1 MHAPDRASELEE
13 FKTRINLTAYMAEL
27 GYELDE
33 TASSRNSAVMVHRNG
48 DKLIVG
54 RGHDQHWIY
63 FSVRDDQDHGSIID
77 FDQGRS
83 SGSLGEVRK
92 RLRPWVGR
100 TASPPHRHAREL
112 EPISKDTM
120 KVRAELSRMLPPE
133 LSRRYLEHERKIPAK
148 VLDDER
154 FTGRIVSDRRN
165 NAIFPHWNADGVCGY
180 EIKNRGFTGF
190 APGGVKGLW
199 CSRSSP
205 RDARLVI
212 AETAI
217 DALSYAAL
225 FGTDKTRFVS
235 TAGQFNPEQPELIL
249 RAISKLYGDQV
260 PPAPLR
266 LVEVVLA
273 FDNDQG
279 GDDLSK
285 SLTPLLQGCGLSIQI
300 ERKSPDARKA
310 DWNDVLRAIS

>member
-33 TASSRNSAVMVHRNG
+33 KATSRNSAVMVHRNG

-77 FDQGRS
+77 FDQARS
-83 SGSLGEVRK
+83 GGSLGDVRK

-100 TASPPHRHAREL
+100 TASPPHRYAPDL

-154 FTGRIVSDRRN
+154 FAGRIVSDRRN
-165 NAIFPHWNADGVCGY
+165 NAIFPHWNADGICGY
-180 EIKNRGFTGF
+180 EIKNHGFTGF

-199 CSRSSP
+199 CSRSSSG
-205 RDARLVI
+205 DTRLVI

-225 FGTDKTRFVS
+225 FGSDKTRFVS
-235 TAGQFNPEQPELIL
+235 TAGQFNPEQPELII
-249 RAISKLYGDQV
+249 RAVRKLYGDQDTRE
-260 PPAPLR
+260 APR
-266 LVEVVLA
+266 PIDVVLA
-273 FDNDQG
+273 FDNDEG
-279 GDDLSK
+279 GDDLSE
-285 SLTPLLQGCGLSIQI
+285 SLTPLLQGCGLSIQV
-300 ERKSPDARKA
+300 ERKSPQMRGR
-310 DWNDVLRAIS
+310 DWNDALTNV